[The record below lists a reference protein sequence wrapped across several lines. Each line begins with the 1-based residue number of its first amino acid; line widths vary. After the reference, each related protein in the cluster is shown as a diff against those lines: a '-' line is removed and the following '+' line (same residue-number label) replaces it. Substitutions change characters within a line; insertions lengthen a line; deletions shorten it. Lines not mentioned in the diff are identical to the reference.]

1 MSIIRALALD
11 LYKARQAVEKLEK
24 TMAGAAPAEK
34 DALAR
39 ELRAAQK
46 EVEVLRKML
55 DGKKES
61 GSPGKKSSMFGGF
74 KI

>member
-11 LYKARQAVEKLEK
+11 LYKAQQAVAKLEK
-24 TMAGAAPAEK
+24 TIAGAAPVEK
-34 DALAR
+34 ETLIR

-46 EVEVLRKML
+46 EVEMLRKML

-61 GSPGKKSSMFGGF
+61 GLPGRKSSMFGGF
-74 KI
+74 NI